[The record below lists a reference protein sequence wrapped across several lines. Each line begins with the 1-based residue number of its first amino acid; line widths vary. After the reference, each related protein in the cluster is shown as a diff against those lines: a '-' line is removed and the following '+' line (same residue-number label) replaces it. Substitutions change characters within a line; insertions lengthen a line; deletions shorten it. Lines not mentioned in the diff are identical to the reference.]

1 MTHHIYAGFPFFTL
15 RETGSSTNCAPRAT
29 APSTRQQIFPW
40 THVRILCTSATS
52 GSFSKVWHCLRL
64 FHSCAI
70 SYLSLQR
77 SCAINIYAAA
87 PTKVLLPFLLMRTI
101 LIFTL
106 ANTMN
111 VRRLMRSALAEG
123 GKSTKVYSGR
133 TEAESRVYYELT
145 VSKERLHKK
154 AMCVRSTI
162 LPPQPLRLQ
171 PLRPQTYSH
180 TSSIWAPLGDMKDG
194 TIRTASHNH
203 ETQEMRGP
211 DKRFMSRL

>member
-1 MTHHIYAGFPFFTL
+1 MHKCHFRILLESLALFALVSLVRYILPFTSEKL
-15 RETGSSTNCAPRAT
+15 CYKYICSCPDEGSS
-29 APSTRQQIFPW
+29 
-40 THVRILCTSATS
+40 
-52 GSFSKVWHCLRL
+52 SFL
-64 FHSCAI
+64 
-70 SYLSLQR
+70 
-77 SCAINIYAAA
+77 
-87 PTKVLLPFLLMRTI
+87 TMRTI

-162 LPPQPLRLQ
+162 LPPQPLRPQ